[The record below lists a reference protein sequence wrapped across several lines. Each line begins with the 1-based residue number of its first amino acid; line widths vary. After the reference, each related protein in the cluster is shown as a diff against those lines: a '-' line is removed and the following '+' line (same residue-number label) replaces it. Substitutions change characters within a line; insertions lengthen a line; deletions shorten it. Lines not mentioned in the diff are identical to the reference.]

1 MRFAIMSRLLAYQN
15 SGLNT
20 LLEGLF
26 RGIQQIES
34 SHEFLL
40 LFEPGQSIPK
50 WLQEQFRVVTI
61 QPRTQNPISRFG
73 WDHLAVGKICK
84 KLGVDALYAPAHVK
98 PIYTPCPVVVCVLDM
113 IYHLYPQFWNWSDQ
127 TYFRFMV
134 SNFTP
139 RATRIAALSESTKA
153 DLLALTN
160 ISEDII
166 EVIYPGVPE
175 GFGIILPEE
184 SVTIREKYGLEKPFI
199 LFIGSFH
206 PRKGLRNLLEAFER
220 CAHLLLHELVILVS
234 TQWEDQDIEQNLDS
248 SKVSKRIRLLKG
260 IVPRSELPKFLNQA
274 DLFVFPSLYEG
285 FGLPVLEAL
294 ACGCPTITTDI
305 SSLPEVAG
313 DAAVLIPPDNTQA
326 LSDGIVQVLS
336 DKDLR
341 VNLKQLAVRQAKIF
355 SWKKTA
361 EQTIQL
367 LEEAAMA

>member
-20 LLEGLF
+20 LLDGLF

-166 EVIYPGVPE
+166 EVIYPGVPD
-175 GFGIILPEE
+175 GFGVLHKDE
-184 SVTIREKYGLEKPFI
+184 SRMIRDKLNLKNPFVLFYG
-199 LFIGSFH
+199 GFH
-206 PRKGLRNLLEAFER
+206 IRKGLPNLINAFEII
-220 CAHLLLHELVILVS
+220 ADNVPHDLVILVS
-234 TQWEDQDIEQNLDS
+234 TQWQNSELIS
-248 SKVSKRIRLLKG
+248 NIHNSLVNHRIRLIKG
-260 IVPRSELPKFLNQA
+260 DLPRTDLNQFLNEA

-285 FGLPVLEAL
+285 FGFPVLEAL

-305 SSLPEVAG
+305 SSLPEVTG
-313 DAAVLIPPDNTQA
+313 EAALLVPPDNPQALGEGMEQVLTDNDLQSTLRKRALTQA
-326 LSDGIVQVLS
+326 
-336 DKDLR
+336 K
-341 VNLKQLAVRQAKIF
+341 KF
-355 SWKKTA
+355 SWKNTA
-361 EQTIQL
+361 EQTIRL
-367 LEEAAMA
+367 LEEAART